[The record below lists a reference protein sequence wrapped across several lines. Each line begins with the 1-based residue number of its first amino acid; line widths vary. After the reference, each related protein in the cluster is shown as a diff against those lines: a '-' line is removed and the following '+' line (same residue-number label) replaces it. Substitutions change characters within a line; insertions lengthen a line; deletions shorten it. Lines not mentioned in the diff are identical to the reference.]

1 MSSEPCEASRIR
13 GAAHAGGLFYGWK
26 LSALITGGNFMLQ
39 GSAVYCMNAFM
50 EPLCEVNGWTRAGL
64 NLSMGL
70 AVLAGQIAMPLAAA
84 VSARHSLRALTALGA
99 LAGGVAMFGMGMTSS
114 LALYT
119 AGFILVWVSAQF
131 CGGVVGNALISR
143 WFRHFQGRAFGVANA
158 GSSLAGVIL
167 PFFCMVL
174 IHGFGVTAAYAV
186 LGALTCLLAPLAWRL
201 VRDEPQALGLHPDG
215 RRHEP
220 HMPKAKPV
228 NTSLTAMAH
237 SRPAWF
243 VGVAFGLALM
253 TASTFM
259 SQLKP
264 RFADLGL
271 EAYPAMLLA
280 CLSALFAALAKYAW
294 GWVSDRT
301 SPLVASRLIMAMS
314 VASVALLLLPPSLP
328 VLALFSVAFGGC
340 IGGLWTVLPA
350 VVSWYFGSR
359 NFLAAYK
366 FITFILILRCAGFP
380 VMALSHDLTGGYA
393 LADTF
398 FGAALL
404 TSLVLTFLLR
414 PGDAVENTHHRH

>member
-1 MSSEPCEASRIR
+1 M
-13 GAAHAGGLFYGWK
+13 FYGWK
-26 LSALITGGNFMLQ
+26 LAALITGGNFMLQ

-70 AVLAGQIAMPLAAA
+70 AVLAGQLAMPLAAA
-84 VSARHSLRALTALGA
+84 VSARRSLRLLTALGA
-99 LAGGVAMFGMGMTSS
+99 LAGGAATLGMGMTSS

-119 AGFILVWVSAQF
+119 LWFILVWVCAQF

-158 GSSLAGVIL
+158 GSSLAGVML
-167 PFFCMVL
+167 PFFCMAL
-174 IHGFGVTAAYAV
+174 IHAFGVTAAYSV
-186 LGALTCLLAPLAWRL
+186 LGVVTCLLGPLAWWL

-220 HMPKAKPV
+220 HMPKAAPV
-228 NTSLTAMAH
+228 NTSFAALIH
-237 SRPAWF
+237 SRQAWF
-243 VGVAFGLALM
+243 VGIAYGLALM

-259 SQLKP
+259 SQMKP

-271 EAYPAMLLA
+271 EAWPAMLLA

-314 VASVALLLLPPSLP
+314 VTSVALLLLPPSLP
-328 VLALFSVAFGGC
+328 LLALFSVAFGGC

-350 VVSWYFGSR
+350 VVSWYFGSQ

-366 FITFILILRCAGFP
+366 FIAIILILRCAGFP
-380 VMALSHDLTGGYA
+380 VMAASHGLFGSYV
-393 LADTF
+393 LADAF
-398 FGAALL
+398 FGASLL
-404 TSLVLTFLLR
+404 TALVLTFLLR
-414 PGDAVENTHHRH
+414 PGDAVGNTHHRR